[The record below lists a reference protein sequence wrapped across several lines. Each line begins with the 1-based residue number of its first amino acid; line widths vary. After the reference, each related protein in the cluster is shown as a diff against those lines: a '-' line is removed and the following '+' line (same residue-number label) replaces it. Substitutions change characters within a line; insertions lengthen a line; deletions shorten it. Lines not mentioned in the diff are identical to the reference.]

1 MGALF
6 FSEQPASVRTNR
18 ELAVVPLMKVRLLMV
33 LTMYLLGG
41 INPRYRS
48 SEERPKDAPPDS
60 FILLLSCCNRRYLE
74 AIQTCTLLLSSLFDE
89 AERGDSFTTR
99 ATPEVLS
106 ETVWF
111 NDFQPT

>member
-1 MGALF
+1 MR
-6 FSEQPASVRTNR
+6 FSSSFPRIGIFQPNSLSGMPIICQISHFGKFKKLVSRYT
-18 ELAVVPLMKVRLLMV
+18 
-33 LTMYLLGG
+33 G
-41 INPRYRS
+41 IR
-48 SEERPKDAPPDS
+48 DS
-60 FILLLSCCNRRYLE
+60 FYSIFLTIIRYLE

>member
-1 MGALF
+1 MRKIHVGGSSVSNALCIVDGKD
-6 FSEQPASVRTNR
+6 SGKQRIILSKNQSVV
-18 ELAVVPLMKVRLLMV
+18 EV
-33 LTMYLLGG
+33 LQ
-41 INPRYRS
+41 NFPS
-48 SEERPKDAPPDS
+48 SLSNFVARKDRID
-60 FILLLSCCNRRYLE
+60 RYLE

>member
-1 MGALF
+1 MCTRHNILHCKAVSPSLQGETALALF
-6 FSEQPASVRTNR
+6 SAGKIHNADRPAT
-18 ELAVVPLMKVRLLMV
+18 A
-33 LTMYLLGG
+33 
-41 INPRYRS
+41 NPYC
-48 SEERPKDAPPDS
+48 PK
-60 FILLLSCCNRRYLE
+60 SCSGAIQLPFQYRYLE

>member
-1 MGALF
+1 MT
-6 FSEQPASVRTNR
+6 TNFVNVFR
-18 ELAVVPLMKVRLLMV
+18 HFGPNAEKV
-33 LTMYLLGG
+33 LLGKLG
-41 INPRYRS
+41 LKFGKEYFFEYDENYVS
-48 SEERPKDAPPDS
+48 SFP
-60 FILLLSCCNRRYLE
+60 NRYLE
-74 AIQTCTLLLSSLFDE
+74 AIQTCTLLLSSLFDK